1 MMREIQITC
10 DGSSLGNGQAVETRA
25 ACAALLTDSVHW
37 RATGS
42 FLGSLTNQQA
52 ELMAAALA
60 LEALRFPSRVT
71 LRSDSTYLIRTM
83 NGEFQRRT
91 NHEFWQRLDRAAER
105 HQVNWLWIKGHADD
119 PVQILCDRAARSIA
133 AAPSMLTATLQQILR
148 EARSLTQTR

>member
-10 DGSSLGNGQAVETRA
+10 DGSSLGNGQVVETRA

-105 HQVNWLWIKGHADD
+105 HQVTWLWTKGHAGD
-119 PVQILCDRAARSIA
+119 PVQILCDRAARRIA
-133 AAPSMLTATLQQILR
+133 AAPASLAGTLNSILC
-148 EARSLTQTR
+148 EARTLAS

>member
-1 MMREIQITC
+1 MREIQITC
-10 DGSSLGNGQAVETRA
+10 DGSSLGNGQVVETRA

-71 LRSDSTYLIRTM
+71 LRSDSTYLVRTM

-105 HQVNWLWIKGHADD
+105 HQVTWLWIKGHAGD
-119 PVQILCDRAARSIA
+119 PVQTLCDRAARSIA
-133 AAPSMLTATLQQILR
+133 AAPSTLVATLQQILR
-148 EARSLTQTR
+148 EARSLPHTR